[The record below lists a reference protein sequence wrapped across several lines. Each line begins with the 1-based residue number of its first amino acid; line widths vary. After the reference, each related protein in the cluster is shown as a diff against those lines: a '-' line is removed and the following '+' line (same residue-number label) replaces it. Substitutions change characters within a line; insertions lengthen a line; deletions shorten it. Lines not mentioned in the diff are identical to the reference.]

1 MPLDELLTLKEVA
14 ALLKIAERTTYMMV
28 HRGNLPGF
36 KVGGQWRFK
45 RKDIDA
51 WMEEQ
56 KRAERLDGER

>member
-1 MPLDELLTLKEVA
+1 MSRDEILTLKEIA

-28 HRGNLPGF
+28 QRGHLPGF

-51 WMEEQ
+51 WMEER
-56 KRAERLDGER
+56 KRAERRGGEE